1 VSTPKLRVFVSS
13 VMDGFEDRR
22 EAARTAIEGVGAEP
36 VMAEDF
42 PAGSISPRNACLDG
56 IASSDA
62 CVFIIGA
69 RGGWRAPSGKLVV
82 EEEYEE
88 AIRRNLLIS
97 VFIEETN
104 RDSAADGLVS
114 RLSDYVSG
122 HFRATY
128 RTADDL
134 TPVVHTHLKAMLKPL
149 RLPLTDLNEIVER
162 VSRPYELQYRT
173 TARLVVAPER
183 HEEVIDR
190 VTIDQEAFIDNVLAI
205 GHAPPGKI
213 FDFRA
218 AKEHTLLGDALVI
231 TESADRRRDSVTTRL
246 EITPEGLI
254 SIDKIVS
261 PDDPSHAFDMA
272 STFFLVRGDVERSLT
287 TMLSF
292 VGRFFDSVDRF
303 QRHQRFICGVSF
315 EGVGHRSLVDKLE
328 ARSSYSMASD
338 VQGAVVLESPR
349 VIARATTFSAPAA
362 EATRALTLL
371 QRRIKAS

>member
-1 VSTPKLRVFVSS
+1 
-13 VMDGFEDRR
+13 MDGFQDRR
-22 EAARTAIEGVGAEP
+22 AAARAAIESVGAEP

-42 PAGSISPRNACLDG
+42 PAGSTSPRNACLDG
-56 IASSDA
+56 VASSDA
-62 CVFIIGA
+62 CVFVIGA
-69 RGGWRAPSGKLVV
+69 RGGWAAPSGKLVV

-88 AIRRNLLIS
+88 AIRRNLLVS
-97 VFIEETN
+97 VYIEETK
-104 RDSAADGLVS
+104 RDSATDALVS

-128 RTADDL
+128 GGADDL
-134 TPVVHTHLKAMLKPL
+134 TTVMHAHLEGMLKPL
-149 RLPLTDLNEIVER
+149 RLPMTDLNEIVER
-162 VSRPYELQYRT
+162 VSRPYELQYQT

-205 GHAPPGKI
+205 GHAAPGKL

-218 AKEHTLLGDALVI
+218 AKEHALLGDALVI
-231 TESADRRRDSVTTRL
+231 TESADRRRHSVTTRL
-246 EITPEGLI
+246 EITPEGVTT
-254 SIDKIVS
+254 IDKIVS
-261 PDDPSHAFDMA
+261 PDDPSHAFDIA
-272 STFFLVRGDVERSLT
+272 STFFLVRGDVERSLS

-292 VGRFFDSVDRF
+292 VGRFFDSVDPF

-315 EGVGHRSLVDKLE
+315 AGVGHRSLVDKLE

-338 VQGAVVLESPR
+338 VQGAVVLENPR
-349 VIARATTFSAPAA
+349 VIARATFSAPAT